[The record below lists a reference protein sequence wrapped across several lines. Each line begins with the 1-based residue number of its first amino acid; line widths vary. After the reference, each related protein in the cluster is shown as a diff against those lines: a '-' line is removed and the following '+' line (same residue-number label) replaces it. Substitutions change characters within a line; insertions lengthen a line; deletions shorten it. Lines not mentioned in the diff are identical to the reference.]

1 MKKNNL
7 NKVFTGLL
15 VCMLAVTA
23 FVLKGCKD
31 EEKDY
36 FIDYPKDGDIINYII
51 SDVKG
56 KLAYSEEE
64 KRWVIHPNMD
74 DSPFPSGDEMGSM
87 LFVLNMK
94 EEYKELEGE
103 IYFSGRATYIYR
115 RVHGMGGTNI
125 FLIELTHISRR
136 TDSRAIIDEDFKCAT
151 QAPTPPAWLFS
162 RSTTNDDN
170 NKYYNFRVFV
180 HVVRN
185 SAGTFPTDTDIIY
198 LL

>member
-15 VCMLAVTA
+15 VCMLAVSA

-36 FIDYPKDGDIINYII
+36 FIDYPKDGDIINYTV

-64 KRWVIHPNMD
+64 KEWVIYPDMMF
-74 DSPFPSGDEMGSM
+74 SPFPSGDEMGCM

-94 EEYKELEGE
+94 DEYKELEGE

-115 RVHGMGGTNI
+115 RVYGNGMSSTNI
-125 FLIELTHISRR
+125 FLLELTQISSR

-151 QAPTPPAWLFS
+151 QTL
-162 RSTTNDDN
+162 
-170 NKYYNFRVFV
+170 
-180 HVVRN
+180 N
-185 SAGTFPTDTDIIY
+185 SQY
-198 LL
+198 